1 MLNKDNNEKITK
13 AQEEAQSN
21 DELNGAMEEL
31 DDEVLDT
38 LSGAGNPFA
47 SHPRVSTHR
56 INKSVRNR
64 G

>member
-1 MLNKDNNEKITK
+1 MSDNEKITK
-13 AQEEAQSN
+13 AQEAAQTDEEKN
-21 DELNGAMEEL
+21 DAMQEL
-31 DDEVLDT
+31 DDDVLDT